1 MKQSHQIDCQLNC
14 KATAEVT
21 LDAINDLEKPDR
33 PLASLINDERSEDDD
48 DETKNISNPS
58 T

>member
-1 MKQSHQIDCQLNC
+1 MNKKQQIDCQLNC
-14 KATAEVT
+14 KATASLSLEVLHE
-21 LDAINDLEKPDR
+21 LDNQDR

-48 DETKNISNPS
+48 YEAQNFSNDS

>member
-14 KATAEVT
+14 KATAALTTET
-21 LDAINDLEKPDR
+21 LSDLDKPDR